1 MMKEMLMD
9 LNTTINDLVWGPPM
23 LLLLVGVG
31 VLISLRTRFIQFS
44 QFGKMWHE
52 TMGSLFRKGEKKRGE
67 GDVSPFQAL
76 TVAMGGTV
84 GVGNIAGVATA
95 IAAGGPG
102 ALFWML
108 VSGIVGMATK
118 YAEVLLGVH
127 YRKREPNGPMLG
139 GAMMYIERG
148 LGPKWKW
155 LAIVFS
161 LFGALAAFGI
171 GNMTQ
176 SQAVATGMAESVGMP
191 TWVTGVILVVAVG
204 LVTIGGIKRIAHV
217 AMFCVPFMTV
227 IYILAALA
235 VIAMN
240 VSAVPAAVSLVFK
253 HAFTPT
259 AATGGFAGVGV
270 MMAIRFGIAR
280 GVFSNEAGMGSA
292 PMAHATAATD
302 HPARQGLWGVF
313 EVFFDTLVMCSLTA
327 LVILL
332 TGAWTS
338 GENGAGLTIYAFSQ
352 QFGSRAG
359 SIIVTL
365 CMVLTAYDTILAWCF
380 YGETCAAYMIGHGKI
395 VRTIYRV
402 AWLPFIMLG
411 ATGQLDVIWKVS
423 DTLNGLMALPN
434 LIALVVLSGV
444 VVKLTRGFLKG
455 EAYELP
461 DDA

>member
-1 MMKEMLMD
+1 MQEILMG
-9 LNTTINDLVWGPPM
+9 LNTAMNDLVWGPPM
-23 LLLLVGVG
+23 LLLLIGVG
-31 VLISLRTRFIQFS
+31 VLISFRTRFIQFS
-44 QFGKMWHE
+44 RFGMMWRE
-52 TMGSLFRKGEKKRGE
+52 TMGSLFRKGEKTRGE

-127 YRKREPNGPMLG
+127 YRKREPDGPMLG

-155 LAIVFS
+155 LATGFS

-176 SQAVATGMAESVGMP
+176 SKAVATGMAHTVGLAP
-191 TWVTGVILVVAVG
+191 WLTGVLLVMAVG

-217 AMFCVPFMTV
+217 AMVCVPFMTI

-235 VIAMN
+235 VVVMN
-240 VSAVPAAVSLVFK
+240 AGAIPAAVGLVFK

-313 EVFFDTLVMCSLTA
+313 EVFFDTLVMCTLTA
-327 LVILL
+327 LVILV
-332 TGAWTS
+332 TGVWTS
-338 GENGAGLTIYAFSQ
+338 GEDGSSLTILAFSQ
-352 QFGSRAG
+352 QFGRRAG

-380 YGETCAAYMIGHGKI
+380 YGETCASYLVGRGKI
-395 VRTIYRV
+395 VRQVYRV
-402 AWLPFIMLG
+402 AWLPFILLG
-411 ATGQLDVIWKVS
+411 ATGRLDVIWKVS

-444 VVKLTRGFLKG
+444 VVKLTRSFLKG
-455 EAYELP
+455 EAYEAP
-461 DDA
+461 RTD